1 MILKTCSEQQDDWD
15 ETLKKSYF
23 RTARWS
29 IVLRKRCLLRS
40 CLVGFRCQKIITDDD
55 SHFENTVSKL
65 KELRH
70 AIEKDVKENIAKSQ
84 DKQILRLLM
93 RKTNEISKNGIKGG
107 DEVLLFNS
115 RKANKKGSKLEKTWL
130 GPYVVTTV
138 TSKGVAT
145 METKDGKPLRT
156 KHNIKNLKKYKTRE
170 RDGDLN
176 NHYV

>member
-15 ETLKKSYF
+15 ENIEEILFSYRTMVHSTTKKTPF
-23 RTARWS
+23 EIMFGR
-29 IVLRKRCLLRS
+29 IPMPEMN
-40 CLVGFRCQKIITDDD
+40 GITDDD

-84 DKQILRLLM
+84 DKQKLRFHM

-115 RKANKKGSKLEKTWL
+115 RKANRKGSKLEKTWL
-130 GPYVVTTV
+130 GPYVVTNV

-145 METKDGKPLRT
+145 METKMV
-156 KHNIKNLKKYKTRE
+156 NL
-170 RDGDLN
+170 
-176 NHYV
+176 

>member
-1 MILKTCSEQQDDWD
+1 
-15 ETLKKSYF
+15 
-23 RTARWS
+23 
-29 IVLRKRCLLRS
+29 
-40 CLVGFRCQKIITDDD
+40 
-55 SHFENTVSKL
+55 
-65 KELRH
+65 
-70 AIEKDVKENIAKSQ
+70 
-84 DKQILRLLM
+84 M

-115 RKANKKGSKLEKTWL
+115 RKANRKESKLEKTWL

-145 METKDGKPLRT
+145 MEKKDGKPLRT

-176 NHYV
+176 NHCV